1 MTIILIVKVKIIMIT
16 IMIFFFHSLKM
27 VTNSLARYYKKTKK
41 ERKKLWKKTYEM
53 YQNLSQKE
61 KKGKN

>member
-1 MTIILIVKVKIIMIT
+1 
-16 IMIFFFHSLKM
+16 M

-41 ERKKLWKKTYEM
+41 ERKKLWKKIYEI

-61 KKGKN
+61 KKERIDISFFFLLQISITSKLVTKKTYN